1 METFTSGT
9 KARFAGYELDLR
21 SGELIKNGRRVR
33 LQQQPLQVLRLLL
46 DHAGQVVAREELQ
59 RQLWAEGT
67 FVDFDHGLNKT
78 IAKLRD
84 ALDDPNA
91 PACLIE
97 TLPRLGYRFSATVE
111 WLEPA
116 PANSAEMVGP
126 VVGQNVENQ
135 ILQGP
140 AKGIETAGQAQPAT
154 STPAAAGRTSRWL
167 LAAVAILA
175 LCLLVGVL
183 LGFNVGGI
191 RGRFVAGMRPG
202 TIQSIAVLPLVNLS
216 GDASQEYFADGV
228 TDELITALAKNRS
241 LRVVSRTTVMQ
252 YKGVKRPLRDI
263 ARELGVDG
271 ILEGSVAR
279 SNKGVH
285 MTVQLIYAPTDTHI
299 WAESYDRNLKEA
311 VTLPSELSQVIAKE
325 VKAATS
331 PASSPRYIN
340 PEAHDAYLRGR
351 YFWFSDHYGKSRE
364 YFEKAI
370 QLQPDYAAAWSGLAD
385 AYIVR
390 AVAGMSPPQEVVGKA
405 ETAARKAV
413 ELDGSLPE
421 AHNTMAAVYL
431 FGHWDW
437 KNADA
442 ESLRALELNPNYA
455 EARHLHSYILF
466 AMNRPDEALQEQK
479 RSTDLDPFER
489 PWALGFAYIRTR
501 QYDAAV
507 NELRL
512 RAAAQPENALVHWIL
527 SLAYQLKGMGEESFA
542 ETEKALEGDKT
553 SAAAVRK
560 AFESGGEKAVAEW
573 HLNELRTVA
582 RQRYV
587 APYQFAAAYAA
598 LGRKPETLKSLED
611 AYREHSA
618 ELVFLQ
624 SAPIFDFLHSD
635 VRYRA
640 LVKKMAMPAAY

>member
-21 SGELIKNGRRVR
+21 SGELIKKGRRVR
-33 LQQQPLQVLRLLL
+33 LQQQPLQILKLLL
-46 DHAGQVVAREELQ
+46 DHAGQVVPREELQ
-59 RQLWAEGT
+59 RQLWSEGT
-67 FVDFDHGLNKT
+67 FVDFDHGLNKA

-84 ALDDPNA
+84 ALDDPND
-91 PACLIE
+91 PGSVIE
-97 TLPRLGYRFSATVE
+97 TLPRLGYRFSRAVE

-116 PANSAEMVGP
+116 AAPSSESANSVEGQDVAEP
-126 VVGQNVENQ
+126 Q
-135 ILQGP
+135 LQPSAPEIEIAAP
-140 AKGIETAGQAQPAT
+140 ASSAL
-154 STPAAAGRTSRWL
+154 STPVRAPRKRHWWAM
-167 LAAVAILA
+167 AVATLA
-175 LCLLVGVL
+175 LCLVVGIL
-183 LGFNVGGI
+183 LGFNVGGV
-191 RGRFVAGMRPG
+191 RGRFFAGMRPA

-216 GDASQEYFADGV
+216 GDTAQEYFADGV

-241 LRVVSRTTVMQ
+241 LRIVSRTTVMQ

-263 ARELGVDG
+263 AHELGVDG
-271 ILEGSVAR
+271 ILEGSVVR
-279 SNKGVH
+279 SNNRVH
-285 MTVQLIYAPTDTHI
+285 MTVQLIYAPTDTHV
-299 WAESYDRNLKEA
+299 WAESYDRDLNEA
-311 VTLPSELSQVIAKE
+311 VSLPTELSQAIAKE
-325 VKAATS
+325 VKAAT
-331 PASSPRYIN
+331 ASAGSLRYIN

-351 YFWFSDHYGKSRE
+351 YFWFSDHYGKSQE

-390 AVAGMSPPQEVVGKA
+390 AVAGMSPPQEVVAKA
-405 ETAARKAV
+405 EAAARKAV
-413 ELDGSLPE
+413 ELDDSLPE
-421 AHNTMAAVYL
+421 AHNAMAAIYL

-455 EARHLHSYILF
+455 EARHLHSYVLF
-466 AMNRPDEALQEQK
+466 AMNRPEEALQEQK
-479 RSTDLDPFER
+479 RSTELDPFSR

-501 QYDAAV
+501 QYDAAIS
-507 NELRL
+507 ELRL

-527 SLAYQLKGMGEESFA
+527 SLAYQLKGMGDESFE
-542 ETEKALEGDKT
+542 ETEKALEGDKA

-598 LGRKPETLKSLED
+598 IGRKQDTLKSLED

-635 VRYRA
+635 VRYRV